1 MPEKKSTPKNNLMQI
16 VLTVLLVGAAFAIG
30 SMWTELKLTKA
41 GKAGTNQ
48 PAQNQAAPNGQAAP
62 EQITQLTDEQWQ
74 EVLKDP
80 AAVLGKDNA
89 KVTMVEFTDYQ
100 CPFCEKYYTQTY
112 GQIMKDYVET
122 GKVKYVM
129 RDLPLPF
136 HPFAHA
142 AAEAARCAG
151 EQEKYVKF
159 HDELFKNQAAWVA
172 AKDPTDLFS
181 GYAVK
186 LGLKKSGFDS
196 CVKNG
201 DMKAAVDADL
211 ALAGK
216 VGAGGTPTFFI
227 NGKILVGAQPYSS
240 FKAAIDVALGE

>member
-1 MPEKKSTPKNNLMQI
+1 MPQNKIANNNLIQI
-16 VLTVLLVGAAFAIG
+16 VLTVLLVGGAFAIG

-41 GKAGTNQ
+41 GKIGSNQ
-48 PAQNQAAPNGQAAP
+48 LAQNQAAPNGQAAP
-62 EQITQLTDEQWQ
+62 AQQTQLTDEQWQ

-80 AAVLGKDNA
+80 AATLGKESA

-112 GQIMKDYVET
+112 GQIIKDYVET
-122 GKVKYVM
+122 GKIKYVM
-129 RDLPLPF
+129 RDLPLSF
-136 HPFAHA
+136 HPFAHV

-151 EQEKYVKF
+151 EQEKYIKF

-172 AKDPTDLFS
+172 AKDPTDLFA

-186 LGLKKSGFDS
+186 VGLRRADFVS
-196 CVKNG
+196 CFKNG
-201 DMKAAVDADL
+201 KTKEAVDADL

-227 NGKILVGAQPYSS
+227 NGKILVGAQPYSA
-240 FKAAIDVALGE
+240 FQAAIDAALGQ